1 VIAFSSSD
9 RNGWIANSKTSA
21 QWYRQC
27 RCKHVNGYAND
38 GRAEWHEVEVDGAGS
53 AAVAP
58 ICKKREID
66 MKFKLR
72 VVQCLTLL
80 VSLGTGGETEEP
92 DTVHKYQRI

>member
-1 VIAFSSSD
+1 MPMMAVP
-9 RNGWIANSKTSA
+9 NGTKSKWMA
-21 QWYRQC
+21 PALLLLRQF
-27 RCKHVNGYAND
+27 V
-38 GRAEWHEVEVDGAGS
+38 
-53 AAVAP
+53 
-58 ICKKREID
+58 KKREID